1 MEKRKAVFPKGFFT
15 KERPKVNLKDAL
27 KDIVPVEW
35 ISNIST
41 PNDKKLT
48 QPTISECNKRKN
60 LITDNT
66 GAEML

>member
-35 ISNIST
+35 ISNVST
-41 PNDKKLT
+41 PNDKKSL
-48 QPTISECNKRKN
+48 PIKRV
-60 LITDNT
+60 L
-66 GAEML
+66 